1 MRRRAPAQSMVEMA
15 FVLPFLFVVLFGI
28 IEFSYLIFAYSTIS
42 QAARNGAE
50 QAAQVPPH
58 ESWLN
63 YKSNPPGDSDYSWR
77 GDPCTDSVMAAIERD
92 LTIFGGGNGGLD
104 FTSFVTISYPE
115 GGDTRNLVDRGPIE
129 VRITYPV
136 QGITPLFQ
144 LVNVGGGS
152 GVTMQVIQ
160 RRSLENLGVDPTKP
174 QGVACARDMAEYRSI
189 IANP

>member
-1 MRRRAPAQSMVEMA
+1 MVEMA

-28 IEFSYLIFAYSTIS
+28 IEFAYLIFAYSTIS

-50 QAAQVPPH
+50 FAAQLPPY

-63 YKSNPPGDSDYSWR
+63 YKNSPPGDADYTWR
-77 GDPCTDSVMAAIERD
+77 GDPCTDAVMRAIESD
-92 LTIFGGGNGGLD
+92 LTIFGAGNGGLD
-104 FTSFVTISYPE
+104 FSSFVTISYPD
-115 GGDTRNLVDRGPIE
+115 GGGTRNRDVRGPIE

-144 LVNVGGGS
+144 LLGGNG

-160 RRSLENLGVDPTKP
+160 RRSIENLGVDPTKP
-174 QGVACARDMAEYRSI
+174 QGVACAKDMDDYRRIRD
-189 IANP
+189 NP